1 MPAPHKHYPISIIGL
16 LLILG
21 VGCGNPV
28 VRQQVDDFTAYFNT
42 YYNAQEAYRKGTF
55 DALSRQEEVNPA
67 TFIPVFP
74 FPAAGVSGGEL
85 EKAVRKGA
93 DLLRNHRDSKWV
105 DDALILI
112 GKSYFY
118 RQEYVGA
125 EQKFREALAVDTPR
139 REEAQFWLAR
149 TLVQSGAVDD
159 ARSLVVPFVPEEA
172 SRDEPTGQLQIL
184 LAELELGQ
192 GNLEEAARFLSYGVQ
207 GLDRSDLKA
216 RSMFALGQI
225 REELGDFEGAV
236 VAYAQVPS
244 QKPPYELVYA
254 AAIAEA
260 RVLGEDLRRAS
271 GLAKVRSL
279 LRDDKNYDSR
289 FDLWVLE
296 ARLLAALGEPDRAI
310 ALLDELLMGDERAR
324 LGRSKGVI
332 HYHLANLV
340 YRYEED
346 FERASA
352 HFDSSGTAA
361 SAPPGSV
368 RPENRLQAG
377 FTREAILDARQRSQN
392 FQSFTNV
399 FLRVVEMDSLLR
411 LGALPQDSFD
421 AVILSLREARAEEL
435 MRLAEQRMAQQAEA
449 SFNRIS
455 TTQNQSGGGYGA
467 GGNDPSAGFLGH
479 LDPTRVE
486 ENRMQFLDRWGERPL
501 APNWR
506 RRAALTG
513 QMMAQL
519 ASESAGPGDTQQIS
533 VDSTGLPEIDTS
545 GIPRDSAS
553 FAEMRAVRAS
563 ARYELGTTLF
573 LTLSR
578 PDSAAYWYRLV
589 VEEDAEQ
596 EVAQRARYAL
606 AEVQRALG
614 DETAATALF
623 EQIVRDMPTTVF
635 AERAREALGIEQAV
649 QSTPASQRAGA
660 IREVVDLLTDGSYDE
675 AYRRAVALAADTT
688 DVEGRQRAIFIALSS
703 TVSVALRDSLHQ
715 GSDHPFGRAD
725 STSLGAFLSQMETS
739 LSGSP
744 FSDRARTLAA
754 LIPPQPFIP
763 QPSLNSITPPI
774 DPDSLDADRRLG
786 SDVVL
791 TPPSDST
798 STGVQRASSTDST
811 GAAPVRP
818 VEPARMSR
826 PSAEEER
833 RSTPRVSEEGR
844 PTPPQTRPSEAGPAA
859 RRRSVPE

>member
-1 MPAPHKHYPISIIGL
+1 MLAPPKRYLVTIIGL
-16 LLILG
+16 MLVLG
-21 VGCGNPV
+21 AGCSNPV

-42 YYNAQEAYRKGTF
+42 YYNAEEAYRKGTF
-55 DALSRQEEVNPA
+55 DALSRQEDVNPA

-85 EKAVRKGA
+85 DKAVRKGA
-93 DLLRNHRDSKWV
+93 DLLRNHGDSKWV

-149 TLVQSGAVDD
+149 TLVQSGAVED
-159 ARSLVVPFVPEEA
+159 ARALVVPSVPEEA
-172 SRDEPTGQLQIL
+172 SRDEPTAQLQIL

-192 GNLEEAARFLSYGVQ
+192 GNLEEAARFLSFGVQ
-207 GLDRSDLKA
+207 GLGRSDLKA
-216 RSMFALGQI
+216 RSLFALGQL

-236 VAYAQVPS
+236 AAYAEVPS

-260 RVLGEDLRRAS
+260 RVLGDDLRRAS
-271 GLAKVRSL
+271 GLVKVRAL

-289 FDLWVLE
+289 FELWVLE

-332 HYHLANLV
+332 HYHLANLI
-340 YRYEED
+340 YQHEED

-399 FLRVVEMDSLLR
+399 YLRVMEMDSLLR

-421 AVILSLREARAEEL
+421 AVILALREERAEEL

-449 SFNRIS
+449 SFNRVS
-455 TTQNQSGGGYGA
+455 TTQSQAGGGYGT

-519 ASESAGPGDTQQIS
+519 ASESAGPGDIQQIS
-533 VDSTGLPEIDTS
+533 VDSTGLPEIDIS

-553 FAEMRAVRAS
+553 FAEMQAVRAS

-596 EVAQRARYAL
+596 QVAQRARYAL

-614 DETAATALF
+614 DEMAATALF

-635 AERAREALGIEQAV
+635 AERAREALGLAQAT
-649 QSTPASQRAGA
+649 QYTPPSQQPEVV
-660 IREVVDLLTDGSYDE
+660 REVVDLLTAGQYDE
-675 AYRRAVALAADTT
+675 AYHRAVALSADTT
-688 DVEGRQRAIFIALSS
+688 DVEGRQRALFIALSS

-715 GSDHPFGRAD
+715 ASDHPFEPSD
-725 STSLGAFLSQMETS
+725 STSLGAFFRQTETA
-739 LSGSP
+739 LQGGS
-744 FSDRARTLAA
+744 FSERARTLAA
-754 LIPPQPFIP
+754 LIPPPPFIP
-763 QPSLNSITPPI
+763 QPSLDSTSPAIN
-774 DPDSLDADRRLG
+774 PDSLG
-786 SDVVL
+786 SDGRL
-791 TPPSDST
+791 EPNTFLPPSSDST
-798 STGVQRASSTDST
+798 ATEVGLESSTDSV
-811 GAAPVRP
+811 AARPARP
-818 VEPARMSR
+818 VESTPRRR
-826 PSAEEER
+826 PSAEGER
-833 RSTPRVSEEGR
+833 RSAPQASEEGR
-844 PTPPQTRPSEAGPAA
+844 RNPPPSEAAPAA